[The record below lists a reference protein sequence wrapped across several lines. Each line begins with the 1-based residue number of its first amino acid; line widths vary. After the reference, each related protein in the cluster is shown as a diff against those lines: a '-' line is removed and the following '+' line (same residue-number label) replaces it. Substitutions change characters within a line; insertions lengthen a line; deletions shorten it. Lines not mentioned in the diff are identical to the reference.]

1 MKAIINKFHKIK
13 NVFEGLADCFVVED
27 TDAIIDVPFGFTC
40 KEGDDIRM
48 WDSNFNLRNAEDL
61 VAEGYIILLPTQKI
75 VDHKVVDKTLQ
86 EQFDD
91 GTFVP
96 ESGWTVYKNR
106 LLDMTGV
113 KTAKYNEIQSAFQN
127 MFLIGLAST
136 TLGGKIVDC
145 RVGVPGVKDDIDAIT
160 TLLNVMKKNGLATE
174 DYRLKDNTYYK
185 NATQAQYQ
193 GVIDEMGL
201 YGVQQYQKRSALND
215 AITAAT
221 TFEQVE
227 SISW

>member
-1 MKAIINKFHKIK
+1 MKAVINNNKIK
-13 NVFEGLADCFVVED
+13 VVFDGSPECVPIHPTD
-27 TDAIIDVPFGFTC
+27 TIIEVPYGFTC

-86 EQFDD
+86 EQYDE
-91 GTFVP
+91 GIYIP
-96 ESGWTVYKNR
+96 ESGWTVYKNQ
-106 LLDMTGV
+106 LLDMAGV

-127 MFLIGLAST
+127 MFSIGLVST
-136 TLGGKIVDC
+136 TLDDKVVDC
-145 RVGVPGVKDDIDAIT
+145 RVGVAGVKDDIDVIKV
-160 TLLNVMKKNGLATE
+160 LLEVMKANGIAKY

-185 NATQAQYQ
+185 DATQAQYQ
-193 GVIDEMGL
+193 SVIDEMGL

>member
-1 MKAIINKFHKIK
+1 MKAVINNNKIK
-13 NVFEGLADCFVVED
+13 NVFDGSPECIPINP
-27 TDAIIDVPFGFTC
+27 TDSVIEVPYGFTC

-86 EQFDD
+86 EQYDE
-91 GTFVP
+91 GIYIP
-96 ESGWTVYKNR
+96 ESGWTVYKNQ
-106 LLDMTGV
+106 LLDMAGV

-127 MFLIGLAST
+127 MFSIGLVST
-136 TLGGKIVDC
+136 TLDDKVVDC
-145 RVGVPGVKDDIDAIT
+145 RVGVAGVKDDIDVIKV
-160 TLLNVMKKNGLATE
+160 LLEVMKANGIAKY

-185 NATQAQYQ
+185 DATQAQYQ
-193 GVIDEMGL
+193 SVIDEMGL

>member
-1 MKAIINKFHKIK
+1 MKAVINNNKIK
-13 NVFEGLADCFVVED
+13 NVFDGSPECIPIQPTD
-27 TDAIIDVPFGFTC
+27 TITEVPYGFTC

-86 EQFDD
+86 EQYDE
-91 GTFVP
+91 GIYIP
-96 ESGWTVYKNR
+96 ESGWTVYKNQ
-106 LLDMTGV
+106 LLDMAGV

-185 NATQAQYQ
+185 NLTAHLFAKVEKFQ
-193 GVIDEMGL
+193 M
-201 YGVQQYQKRSALND
+201 
-215 AITAAT
+215 ITKKKYCGP
-221 TFEQVE
+221 
-227 SISW
+227 

>member
-1 MKAIINKFHKIK
+1 MKAVINNNKIK
-13 NVFEGLADCFVVED
+13 NVFDGSPECIPINP
-27 TDAIIDVPFGFTC
+27 TDSVIEVPYGFTC

-86 EQFDD
+86 EQYDE
-91 GTFVP
+91 GIYIP
-96 ESGWTVYKNR
+96 ESGWTVYKNQ
-106 LLDMTGV
+106 LLDMAGV

-127 MFLIGLAST
+127 MFSIGLVST
-136 TLGGKIVDC
+136 TLDDKVVDC
-145 RVGVPGVKDDIDAIT
+145 RVGVAGVKDDIDVIKV
-160 TLLNVMKKNGLATE
+160 LLEVMKANGIAKY

-185 NATQAQYQ
+185 DATQAQYQ
-193 GVIDEMGL
+193 SVIDEMGY
-201 YGVQQYQKRSALND
+201 YGVAQYQKRMNLCD
-215 AITAAT
+215 AIVAAK